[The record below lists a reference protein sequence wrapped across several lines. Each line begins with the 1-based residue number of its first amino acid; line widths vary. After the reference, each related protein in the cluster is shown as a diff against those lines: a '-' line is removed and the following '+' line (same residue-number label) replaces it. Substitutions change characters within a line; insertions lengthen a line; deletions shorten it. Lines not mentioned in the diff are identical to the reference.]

1 MFHSF
6 QKRSVA
12 PQLRRGTFINR
23 NEGGFPGELV
33 YCSTVYFK
41 VQMDCMFS
49 LEVMVLYSTHSKMLS
64 NVREQIVEFCAFFVP
79 YSTWEMLKVPLG

>member
-1 MFHSF
+1 
-6 QKRSVA
+6 
-12 PQLRRGTFINR
+12 
-23 NEGGFPGELV
+23 
-33 YCSTVYFK
+33 
-41 VQMDCMFS
+41 MDCMFS